1 MDPMTDS
8 KRSIPNV
15 AEILAPLLARV
26 PPARQPLLLAVA
38 ERMAAERYRG
48 WANDPAYGAHRAS
61 LLACAV
67 REEEI
72 ATRVE
77 ALSPDSETLER
88 EIVAQNPD
96 LQEINRT
103 VFAGRPIADQMRIQA
118 AGERAGAA
126 AWKAFAAAAGATPAR
141 EAFLSCARLEE
152 ESAVVLDRIL
162 GV

>member
-1 MDPMTDS
+1 MTDS
-8 KRSIPNV
+8 SRNIPNV

-38 ERMAAERYRG
+38 ERMAADRYRG
-48 WANDPAYGAHRAS
+48 WANDPAYAAHRAN
-61 LLACAV
+61 LLACAA

-77 ALSPDSETLER
+77 ALSVDSAAVER

-96 LQEINRT
+96 LQEINRN
-103 VFAGRPIADQMRIQA
+103 VFAGRPVEDQMRIQA

-126 AWKAFAAAAGATPAR
+126 AWQAFAAAAGSTPTR
-141 EAFLSCARLEE
+141 EAFLTCARLEE
-152 ESAVVLDRIL
+152 ESAFVLDRIL